1 MKIQINKI
9 KTNYFSVGS
18 ISPLRNGFHQSRKLV
33 DQVGQ
38 QPQKDKKK
46 RWNKILRTINEQH
59 KMLKLFNVE
68 THFQTIFLDLFFF
81 LCLNISQMVQVLF
94 TDPNKMMFNDPNNW
108 ATQQIIQ
115 QFAVHNSLNSQFIAL
130 KVPFLCHFSW
140 RGKNI
145 FHDVKI
151 FFDDIEIFFQDVKM
165 FFLRMWKYSFMV
177 WKYFSGYENTFSI
190 C

>member
-38 QPQKDKKK
+38 QPQIDKKK
-46 RWNKILRTINEQH
+46 ERWNKILSTINEQH

-68 THFQTIFLDLFFF
+68 THFQTFFLDLLFF

-165 FFLRMWKYSFMV
+165 FFKDVEIFFYGV
-177 WKYFSGYENTFSI
+177 EIFSGYENTFSI